1 MFDAPTLQTL
11 VEYNLGAALP
21 AIWLAASTMILLL
34 VDVFLPEERQHWTP
48 ILALSL
54 VTASFVMAIF
64 AYNPENPVAF
74 DGMFTADPFTGFLNI
89 VILATTFISI
99 LLSTDY
105 LERSNINNGE
115 FYTLLLLSASGV
127 MFMVAANDL
136 IVVFIGLELLSI
148 PLYVLAAFHA
158 TNPSYI
164 SQKSA
169 LVGAGDATGS
179 QVILRSE
186 ESGVKYFILG
196 AFSSAF
202 LVYGAALMY
211 GATGTTNLEEI
222 FASVST
228 VVAGNST
235 STFLLLAGTALV
247 VVGLGFK
254 VAAVPFHMWTPDVY
268 EGSPTPI
275 TAYMSVAAKV
285 GAFAALL
292 RIVIVGLP
300 EFAVSI
306 GDPAAWQL
314 AIQII
319 AVLTLILG
327 NFVAVVQT
335 NVKRMLA
342 YSSIA
347 HAGYI
352 LLAVAAVGS
361 TTVANVGDVQTTA
374 AQAALVYMIA
384 YMFTNLGA
392 FAVVM
397 ALEKVDGTGTD
408 LEDFVGL
415 FNTRPQIALAMTVFM
430 LSLTGIPLTGGF
442 LGKWLVFGAA
452 VQANLIPLA
461 IIGVLTSVVSAF
473 YYMRIV
479 VNMFLRESDT
489 PSQTPGLSQ
498 GVTLAIYTSVA
509 GVLVTGI
516 VVPLVT
522 NLVNLVQFG

>member
-11 VEYNLGAALP
+11 VDYNLGAALP
-21 AIWLAASTMILLL
+21 AIWLATSTMILLL
-34 VDVFLPEERQHWTP
+34 VDVFLPEERSDWTP

-54 VTASFVMAIF
+54 VSSSFVMAIF
-64 AYNPENPVAF
+64 AYNPENTSAF
-74 DGMFTADPFTGFLNI
+74 GGMFTADAFTGFLNI

-99 LLSTDY
+99 LMSTDY
-105 LERSNINNGE
+105 LKRANINNGE

-148 PLYVLAAFHA
+148 PLYILAAFHA
-158 TNPSYI
+158 TNPTYI

-169 LVGAGDATGS
+169 LVGAGDANSSGL
-179 QVILRSE
+179 ILRSE
-186 ESGVKYFILG
+186 ESGMKYFILG

-202 LVYGAALMY
+202 LVYGSALMY
-211 GATGTTNLEEI
+211 GATGTTNLDAI
-222 FASVST
+222 FAAVST
-228 VVAGNST
+228 SVVGNST
-235 STFLLLAGTALV
+235 ATFLLLAGTALV

-254 VAAVPFHMWTPDVY
+254 IAAVPFHMWTPDVY
-268 EGSPTPI
+268 EGSPTPV
-275 TAYMSVAAKV
+275 TAYMSVAAKI

-292 RIVIVGLP
+292 RIMIVGLP
-300 EFAVSI
+300 EFALTV
-306 GDPAAWQL
+306 GDPAAWQF
-314 AIQII
+314 AIQVV

-327 NFVAVVQT
+327 NFVAVAQT

-361 TTVANVGDVQTTA
+361 ASMANVGDVQTTA

-397 ALEKVDGTGTD
+397 ALENEDGTGTNI
-408 LEDFVGL
+408 EDFVGL
-415 FNTRPQIALAMTVFM
+415 FNSKPQFALAMTIFM

-479 VNMFLRESDT
+479 VNMFLREGDT
-489 PSQTPGLSQ
+489 NPETPGATQ
-498 GVTLAIYTSVA
+498 GVTLAIYTSAA

-516 VVPLVT
+516 VVPLVI